1 MKRGWALVL
10 LISVGLNLGLGYR
23 LLVGQPDHR
32 GPREDVPRE
41 QRPGQRG
48 EGRLQREDVRFGPED
63 MDRWEGWIQLRLERM
78 AKRMGLTDDQKLVFE
93 RIQMEAA
100 GRVGPQMQLVRQA
113 RRNLHH
119 LTLAADVP
127 ADSLRLAIRLVGR
140 RQAVMDSLVTETL
153 LAELQV
159 LDPEQRRIYMKL
171 MPLGNDQHRGLPAW
185 GRRGMGRRE

>member
-1 MKRGWALVL
+1 
-10 LISVGLNLGLGYR
+10 
-23 LLVGQPDHR
+23 
-32 GPREDVPRE
+32 
-41 QRPGQRG
+41 
-48 EGRLQREDVRFGPED
+48 
-63 MDRWEGWIQLRLERM
+63 
-78 AKRMGLTDDQKLVFE
+78 
-93 RIQMEAA
+93 MEAA